1 MQYFHIINLPVLE
14 PKLLNNWLGIWKFGF
29 LPNKLREFIFKSNS
43 NILGTNARIAHFV
56 VNTDKSC
63 TCCKIKNLYF
73 LKEPKKNE
81 YKINDQLGKVA
92 RKSRSKA
99 VYIKICESDLIGS
112 TPASNVP
119 RLVMVIFR
127 QGGF

>member
-1 MQYFHIINLPVLE
+1 MSTTYETNQNIVRCSSSLRQLPETIKFHVWRNL
-14 PKLLNNWLGIWKFGF
+14 FGQF
-29 LPNKLREFIFKSNS
+29 TR
-43 NILGTNARIAHFV
+43 NAK
-56 VNTDKSC
+56 TST

-81 YKINDQLGKVA
+81 YKINDHLGKVA